1 MRNDLSD
8 VTVVLD
14 RSGSMASC
22 RDDAEGGLNTFIEE
36 QKKHPGETLFT
47 LVQFDTE
54 YEFVHKGKPIR
65 EVGPC
70 ELVPRGMTALL
81 DAVGRAIAET
91 GERLAAMP
99 EPDRPGLVVFVIVTD
114 GEENSSKEYTKPQIK
129 EMIERQQKD
138 YKWKFSFLGANQD
151 AFAEAGDIGIA
162 LDAVANYRPR
172 RSKEAFL
179 AASANVGRMKRA
191 VAGGQSVFSAFTPEE
206 REAMEDTKEEK

>member
-1 MRNDLSD
+1 
-8 VTVVLD
+8 
-14 RSGSMASC
+14 MASC

-54 YEFVHKGKPIR
+54 YEFLHKGKPIR

-129 EMIERQQKD
+129 EMIERQQND

-162 LDAVANYRPR
+162 LDAVANYKPR

-191 VAGGQSVFSAFTPEE
+191 MASGQSVFSAFTPEE
-206 REAMEDTKEEK
+206 RGSMEDTKEGE